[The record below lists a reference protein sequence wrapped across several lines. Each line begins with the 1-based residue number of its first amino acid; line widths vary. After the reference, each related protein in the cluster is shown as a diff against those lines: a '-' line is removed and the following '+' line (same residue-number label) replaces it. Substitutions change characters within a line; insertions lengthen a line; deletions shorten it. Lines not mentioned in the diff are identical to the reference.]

1 MSQSDA
7 VLFANEAFYRAFADR
22 RFDTMKTLWA
32 KGAPVSCI
40 HPGWGALAGRDQ
52 VLSSWEAILGNPD
65 APDIACV
72 NPVAQVYGEAAAVIC
87 NERIGESFLIA
98 TNVFVREEGRWLL
111 VHRQAG
117 PVVTPPETVADEPPT
132 VH

>member
-1 MSQSDA
+1 MPQSEA

-22 RFDTMKTLWA
+22 KIEAMKDLWA
-32 KGAPVSCI
+32 KGSPVTCI

-52 VLSSWEAILGNPD
+52 VLASWEAILGNPD
-65 APDIACV
+65 APEIACV
-72 NPVAQVYGEAAAVIC
+72 NPAAHVYGETATVIC
-87 NERIGESFLIA
+87 HEQIGDSFLIA
-98 TNVFVREEGRWLL
+98 TNIFVREDGHWLL

-117 PVVTPPETVADEPPT
+117 PVVTPPETVAEEPAT